1 MNGLICEQGL
11 VNYQT
16 EEELDRK
23 VAVAYRAHRAEKFK
37 SRFQVEW
44 VFRKLRNLF
53 VSAKHDKNERPV
65 DHIAFLGL
73 WDTVAAYGLPV
84 DEMTRGVSRYLWPL
98 ELPDRQLNPLVR
110 KACHALS
117 LDDERTTFHPLLWDE
132 KPETIADRHPE
143 NRFRTDHA
151 RSGSPACIPM
161 SAADIRTIRWPMYR

>member
-1 MNGLICEQGL
+1 
-11 VNYQT
+11 
-16 EEELDRK
+16 
-23 VAVAYRAHRAEKFK
+23 
-37 SRFQVEW
+37 

-53 VSAKHDKNERPV
+53 VSAKHDKTQRPV

-84 DEMTRGVSRYLWPL
+84 DQMTRGVSRYLWPL

-132 KPETIADRHPE
+132 SPETVATGTRG
-143 NRFRTDHA
+143 TDSERITQVWFAGVHSNVGGGYPDDSLA
-151 RSGSPACIPM
+151 HVSL
-161 SAADIRTIRWPMYR
+161 T

>member
-1 MNGLICEQGL
+1 M
-11 VNYQT
+11 
-16 EEELDRK
+16 
-23 VAVAYRAHRAEKFK
+23 
-37 SRFQVEW
+37 
-44 VFRKLRNLF
+44 FRKLRNLF

-98 ELPDRQLNPLVR
+98 ELPDRQLDPRVR

-132 KPETIADRHPE
+132 RLETVATGTRKTEFGTNHPGLV
-143 NRFRTDHA
+143 RRRAFQCRRRISGRT
-151 RSGSPACIPM
+151 RS
-161 SAADIRTIRWPMYR
+161 PMYRSPGCCPKHAAAGSP